1 MEAPLPFTTH
11 DIETLLA
18 FAQDGYS
25 SWAKALE
32 RFPTLTE
39 KSNLHIFAVSTVA
52 ATNAGVNVAASISTS
67 KHKQM
72 SDESQQLCWLF
83 YPQSN
88 IFHIGVWTS
97 EDARMKN
104 QLDSVTA
111 FTCKWYHGGYG
122 RGLHV
127 RRTSGTVNL
136 FLCCSWK
143 SGSRFCWISGENQ
156 QPQQMQCFSCW
167 MRFLLPLQ
175 TIVWRCIKHV
185 WY

>member
-25 SWAKALE
+25 SWAKAL
-32 RFPTLTE
+32 TE
-39 KSNLHIFAVSTVA
+39 KSNLHIFAV
-52 ATNAGVNVAASISTS
+52 VAASISTS

-111 FTCKWYHGGYG
+111 FTCK
-122 RGLHV
+122 
-127 RRTSGTVNL
+127 
-136 FLCCSWK
+136 
-143 SGSRFCWISGENQ
+143 
-156 QPQQMQCFSCW
+156 
-167 MRFLLPLQ
+167 
-175 TIVWRCIKHV
+175 
-185 WY
+185 